1 MERLAISIGERAGA
15 LFLVGFVI
23 SAYEVIAR
31 YVFGAPTTWVHATT
45 TTLCGIAFALGG
57 ALVMARGEHIRIT
70 VLTDRASPS
79 MRHAAEWLSLL
90 CGVIY
95 LAGLSYAA
103 VLEAAQS
110 IWRFEGGRW
119 APEPLPGPPGWP
131 LPALLR
137 VMLAVGAL
145 LFIGVVIQQLF
156 RLFRTPVAAPPIPPG
171 QS

>member
-1 MERLAISIGERAGA
+1 MFERAAQAIGEKASA
-15 LFLVGFVI
+15 LFLVAFVI
-23 SAYEVIAR
+23 SAYEVFAR
-31 YVFGAPTTWVHATT
+31 YGFGAPTTWVHVTT

-70 VLTDRASPS
+70 VLTDRARPAL
-79 MRHAAEWLSLL
+79 RRAAELLALL
-90 CGVIY
+90 CGVVY
-95 LAGLSYAA
+95 LGGLSYAA

-110 IWRFEGGRW
+110 VWRFEAGHW

-145 LFIGVVIQQLF
+145 LFLGVVLQKLW
-156 RLFRTPVAAPPIPPG
+156 RLAVPARAR
-171 QS
+171 Q